1 MSLQF
6 FRGRAAQGGSYTGQR
21 DAPGQAS
28 IVSFGATGD
37 GSTDDSAAIT
47 AAIESIRAQGGG
59 VVYFPPG
66 TYRAQGLPIYGDV
79 WYVGGGTDTTVV
91 KLINSP
97 TDHLFKHTLN
107 TGVIAYGGFRDL
119 CLDGGGTTTYDGI
132 SFAALE
138 YNINAYTV
146 ENCVIRYFRNGY
158 VGPSQSGATRSE
170 FNTFISCC
178 VFGGC
183 SGAGL
188 LTYENPYICNNLFNG
203 GVAGS
208 IGISGRLFD
217 TFVCGNAF
225 TQLAYSIK
233 SDATTANGLH
243 WSTVTG
249 NLFYGGLAGGVHI
262 YTDNGTTITG
272 NHFAGLGSSTAMSSA
287 IVVRGNHNVISGNRF
302 GRDDS
307 GALKGD
313 FVDGAISFSA
323 TDANGGA
330 LSTCGI
336 GTTITGNSF
345 YLKNGPAIKQAASKP
360 HAGMN
365 ISGNSFYP
373 VANVRC
379 VDFTNTTPNFTWNNA
394 FTGNTFYLSANTTT
408 PALEIAF
415 SFYGNTI
422 TDNAFIVGSG
432 NTCSTLLKLDASNS
446 VVSGNRLYTSA
457 TNCQTTPPV
466 NISAKNARTKTM
478 GNLVV
483 DSSGREGVFV
493 EMGLNETRVLGKLIG
508 ADFNSTGDQIIYI
521 NSTRYVVER
530 VMVCA
535 ASISLTTAAGGLY
548 AAPTKFG
555 SPLVASTQT
564 YSALTSAAKWMD
576 CTLAA
581 TPGTDMYTASALYLS
596 LTTAQGATA
605 TADVYVIGR
614 DLGKS

>member
-6 FRGRAAQGGSYTGQR
+6 FRGRAAQGGSYTGLR
-21 DAPGQAS
+21 DMPGQAS
-28 IVSFGATGD
+28 VVAFGATGD
-37 GSTDDSAAIT
+37 GTTDDSAAIT

-272 NHFAGLGSSTAMSSA
+272 NHFAGLGASTAMSSA

-373 VANVRC
+373 VADVRC
-379 VDFTNTTPNFTWNNA
+379 VDFTNTTPNFTWNNS

-422 TDNAFIVGSG
+422 TDNSFIVGSG

-466 NISAKNARTKTM
+466 NVSAKNARTKTV

-483 DSSGREGVFV
+483 DSAGREGVFV

-508 ADFNSTGDQIIYI
+508 ADFNSTGDQLIYI
-521 NSTRYVVER
+521 NSSRYVVER

-535 ASISLTTAAGGLY
+535 ASISLTTAAGGVY